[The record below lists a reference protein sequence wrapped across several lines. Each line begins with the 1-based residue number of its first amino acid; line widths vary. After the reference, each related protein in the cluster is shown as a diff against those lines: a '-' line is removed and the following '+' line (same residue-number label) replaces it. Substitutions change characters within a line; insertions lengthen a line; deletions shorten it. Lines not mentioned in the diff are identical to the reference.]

1 MTKTGLSQSIQA
13 SHDIMPYVYSLN
25 CKGGNKYVGM
35 TNNIGRRLSQHFTG
49 NGAKWTQKHEPVSV
63 NSVQYVN
70 STSYAKKV
78 ETIVYYKMKDYHGAS
93 KVRGAGHTKTH

>member
-1 MTKTGLSQSIQA
+1 MKLTKSQA
-13 SHDIMPYVYSLN
+13 NHDKMPYVYSLN

-49 NGAKWTQKHEPVSV
+49 NGAKWTQKHDPVSV

-70 STSYAKKV
+70 NTSYAKKV
-78 ETIVYYKMKDYHGAS
+78 ETIVYYKMKEYHGAS
-93 KVRGAGHTKTH
+93 KVRGAGHTKSY